1 MDTQR
6 YELPVAVTLRVQ
18 SRSGRVHLIAE
29 PRDDVEAQG
38 EKLQGTEEDG
48 GRTLQVRAGRG
59 SGALTVR
66 CPVGTDV
73 VAGTH
78 SGSVRLE
85 GRFGDVSVTTMSGS
99 IELDAADDADLRTM
113 AGNIAAGDCGGKCRA
128 STVSGKISGGRAG
141 AVTASTMS
149 GSIHFDHVEGEF
161 KARSVSGSIEAACG
175 GEGAIK
181 LKTVSGKVHI
191 TLPDGVE
198 PDTCC
203 KSMSGRVICDLPP
216 GRDCRIDAVSVSG
229 TIEVHAA

>member
-6 YELPVAVTLRVQ
+6 YQLPVAVTLRVQ
-18 SRSGRVHLIAE
+18 SRSGKVHVIAE
-29 PRDDVEAQG
+29 PREDVEAQG
-38 EKLQGTEEDG
+38 DRLQGTEEDE
-48 GRTLQVRAGRG
+48 GRTLQVRSGRG

-73 VAGTH
+73 VVGTH

-85 GRFGDVSVTTMSGS
+85 GRFGDVSVTTMSGA
-99 IELDAADDADLRTM
+99 IEVDASDAADLRTM
-113 AGNIAAGDCGGKCRA
+113 AGNITVGDCDGKCRA
-128 STVSGKISGGRAG
+128 STVSGRVTGGRVG
-141 AVTASTMS
+141 AASVSAMS
-149 GSIHFDHVEGEF
+149 GSIRFEHVAGEF

-175 GEGAIK
+175 GDGAIK
-181 LKTVSGKVHI
+181 LKTVSGKVRI
-191 TLPDGVE
+191 TLPEGVE

-203 KSMSGRVICDLPP
+203 KSMSGRVFCDLPP